1 MSADRLA
8 CWAGLN
14 AVVFGPRIDWTN
26 CRELIQVTKH
36 VYGCACCSADFG
48 KLFRSND
55 AVSALREKAATG
67 EGWSCNWGFDLGRFG
82 RRGFLMGGAATA
94 GLAAVL
100 PAQAR
105 AQTDTTIVFTGGTVL
120 TVDDEF
126 SEAEAIA
133 IRGNRILSVGTDSA
147 VRAAAGADARVVD
160 LAGKTVLPGFVEA
173 HTHVI
178 AGSVVDA
185 VMEYVGMATYAT
197 VAEVLDHIA
206 RRAAETPPGEWLV
219 FRNFDPA
226 VQDGPDELTFAELD
240 PISTDHPIFVFNA
253 SGHLAYANAKAFE
266 AAGVPAD
273 VENPPGAE
281 FVRDAEGKLTGVMK
295 NNVAFL
301 QVLGAYPALATT
313 DPVEAVIGLL
323 SKWSQHGLTTVS
335 ELSLGGLSQSAAD
348 AQVLLDAAAS
358 GRLAA
363 RIRAYPFYTIG
374 AEAWD
379 AAGVRPGT
387 GNAIGRVAGYK
398 LVADGSNQGFTG
410 LQREPYLNSDS
421 YGLAYTSR
429 EDLIDIAVERA
440 SRGWPLA
447 IHGNGDAAID
457 NVLDACEAVRDAGI
471 DMSRVR
477 ARIEHCSILHDEQ
490 IARMKDLGVSA
501 SFLIGHV
508 HYWGV
513 AMRDEVFGEAKAQ
526 LLDRCRSVED
536 AGVGFTLHSDF
547 MVTDPVP
554 LHMIEMAVTRKTWKE
569 PDYVLAPAERISVES
584 AIRAMTSEAAWQLFS
599 DHEIGSLEP
608 GKFADMVIL
617 DRDPRDVPPD
627 EIRNIRVLE
636 TWMDG
641 RQVFSAR

>member
-1 MSADRLA
+1 MK
-8 CWAGLN
+8 
-14 AVVFGPRIDWTN
+14 
-26 CRELIQVTKH
+26 KH
-36 VYGCACCSADFG
+36 MYGCACCSADFG
-48 KLFRSND
+48 QLFRSN
-55 AVSALREKAATG
+55 ATVSELKEKSAEG
-67 EGWSCNWGFDLGRFG
+67 NGWSCNWGLNLSSLGR
-82 RRGFLMGGAATA
+82 RDFLKGGAATA
-94 GLAAVL
+94 GLAAML
-100 PAQAR
+100 PTDAKAQS
-105 AQTDTTIVFTGGTVL
+105 DTTIVFTGGTVL
-120 TVDDEF
+120 TVDNDF

-133 IRGNRILSVGTDSA
+133 IRGNRILSVGTDGE
-147 VRAAAGADARVVD
+147 VRATAGKDAFVVD
-160 LAGKTVLPGFVEA
+160 LAGKTVLPGFIDA

-185 VMEYVGMATYAT
+185 VMDYVGMAKYST
-197 VAEVLDHIA
+197 VAEVLEHIA
-206 RRAAETPPGEWLV
+206 GRAADTPAGAWLV

-226 VQDGPDELTFAELD
+226 VQDGLDELTFADLD

-253 SGHLAYANAKAFE
+253 SGHLAYANSKAFE
-266 AAGVPAD
+266 VAGVPDD

-281 FVRDAEGKLTGVMK
+281 FVRDDENNLTGVMK

-301 QVLGAYPALATT
+301 QVLGAYPSLGTT
-313 DPVEAVIGLL
+313 EPVDAVVDLL

-335 ELSLGGLSQSAAD
+335 ELSFGGLSQSPAD
-348 AQVLLDAAAS
+348 TEVLLGAVAS
-358 GRLAA
+358 GRLPA

-379 AAGVRPGT
+379 AAGVGPGT

-410 LQREPYLNSDS
+410 LQREPYIDSDN
-421 YGLAYTSR
+421 YGLAYTPR
-429 EDLIDIAVERA
+429 EELIEIAVDRA
-440 SRGWPLA
+440 SKGWHLA

-471 DMSRVR
+471 DMSLVR
-477 ARIEHCSILHDEQ
+477 ARIEHCSILHDDQ
-490 IARMKDLGVSA
+490 IARMKELGVSA

-513 AMRDEVFGEAKAQ
+513 AMRDDVFGEDKAQ
-526 LLDRCRSVED
+526 LLDRCKSVED

-569 PDYVLAPAERISVES
+569 PDYVLAPQERISVET
-584 AIRAMTSEAAWQLFS
+584 AIRAVTSEAAWQLFS
-599 DHEIGSLEP
+599 DHEVGTLEP

-617 DRDPRDVPPD
+617 DQDPRSVDPD
-627 EIRNIRVLE
+627 ALKEIKVLE

-641 RQVFSAR
+641 RQVYKA

>member
-1 MSADRLA
+1 M
-8 CWAGLN
+8 
-14 AVVFGPRIDWTN
+14 
-26 CRELIQVTKH
+26 TKH

-55 AVSALREKAATG
+55 AVNDLREQAISG
-67 EGWSCNWGFDLGRFG
+67 DGWSCNWGFDLSSLG
-82 RRGFLMGGAATA
+82 RRDFLKGGAATA
-94 GLAAVL
+94 SIAAML
-100 PAQAR
+100 PTQANAQSG
-105 AQTDTTIVFTGGTVL
+105 TTVVFTGGTVL
-120 TVDDEF
+120 TVDDDF

-133 IRGNRILSVGTDSA
+133 IRGNRILSVGTDGE
-147 VRAAAGADARVVD
+147 VRSVAGADALVID
-160 LAGKTVLPGFVEA
+160 LSGKTVLPGFVDP

-185 VMEYVGMATYAT
+185 VMEYVGMARFGT
-197 VAEVLDHIA
+197 VAEVLDHIGQ
-206 RRAAETPPGEWLV
+206 RVAETPAGEWLV

-226 VQDGPDELTFAELD
+226 VQEGLDELTFADLD

-253 SGHLAYANAKAFE
+253 SGHLAYANSTAFE
-266 AAGVPAD
+266 VAGVPAN

-281 FVRDAEGKLTGVMK
+281 FVRDVDGNLTGVMK
-295 NNVAFL
+295 NNVSFL

-313 DPVEAVIGLL
+313 EPVDAVVGLL

-335 ELSLGGLSQSAAD
+335 ELSLGGLSQSPVD
-348 AQVLLDAAAS
+348 TQVMLGAAAS
-358 GRLAA
+358 GRLPA

-379 AAGVRPGT
+379 KAGVVPGA
-387 GNAIGRVAGYK
+387 GNAIARVAGYK
-398 LVADGSNQGFTG
+398 LVADGSNQGYTG

-421 YGLAYTSR
+421 RGLAYTNR
-429 EDLIDIAVERA
+429 EDLIDLAVDRA
-440 SRGWPLA
+440 TKGWHLA

-457 NVLDACEAVRDAGI
+457 NVLDACEAVRDAGV

-490 IARMKDLGVSA
+490 IIRMKELGVSA

-508 HYWGV
+508 HYWGI
-513 AMRDEVFGEAKAQ
+513 AMRDDVFGEEKAQ
-526 LLDRCRSVED
+526 LLDRCKSAED

-554 LHMIEMAVTRKTWKE
+554 LHMIEMAVPRQTWKQ
-569 PDYVLAPAERISVES
+569 PDYVLAPQERISVET
-584 AIRAMTSEAAWQLFS
+584 AIRAVTSEAAWQLFS

-608 GKFADMVIL
+608 GKFADLVIL
-617 DRDPRDVPPD
+617 DQDPRAADPD
-627 EIRNIRVLE
+627 SLKNIKVVE

-641 RQVFSAR
+641 RQVYKA